1 MTISH
6 IPAPRDPQDRQDDVQ
21 DKGQRLSPRTGQEAK
36 LAAGIV
42 RLLDRHREL
51 RGVHAMADFLDDS
64 VRWTA

>member
-1 MTISH
+1 MTISQ
-6 IPAPRDPQDRQDDVQ
+6 IPAPRDPQQRQLNQ
-21 DKGQRLSPRTGQEAK
+21 DKGQRTVPRNVQENK
-36 LAAGIV
+36 LAADIV